1 MKKHLLILAVLSSIS
16 LSAYAKDNGDDCN
29 GRGSCS
35 TSTPSNS
42 NATATGIANANAN
55 SRAYGGSVK
64 SEIENS
70 VNNTN
75 KNSNVTDIN
84 NSNKNSNYNTIHTS
98 NKNYNDNTNTNS
110 NKNYNDNSNSNKN
123 TQKQNQNQGQ
133 SQSTEN
139 SNNAQQTVNVQGD
152 SIVYKAP
159 DIPVSS
165 AIAPPAFPTAPCRI
179 ALSAGLSLMN
189 VGGSF
194 GGSVLDSQCDL
205 RASAQAFAAVGDIES
220 AEYLLCNLDAS
231 KKLPKC
237 QSKLAILNAT
247 APKENTQTQLSSII
261 K

>member
-16 LSAYAKDNGDDCN
+16 LSTFASDGDDCN
-29 GRGSCS
+29 GRSSCS
-35 TSTPSNS
+35 TPSS
-42 NATATGIANANAN
+42 YNANAN

-64 SEIENS
+64 SDIGNS

-75 KNSNVTDIN
+75 KNSNVSDIN
-84 NSNKNSNYNTIHTS
+84 NSNSNHNRIHTS
-98 NKNYNDNTNTNS
+98 NKNYNDNTNT
-110 NKNYNDNSNSNKN
+110 
-123 TQKQNQNQGQ
+123 QNQNQG
-133 SQSTEN
+133 QSTEN
-139 SNNAQQTVNVQGD
+139 SNNAQQTVNVRSD
-152 SIVYKAP
+152 STVYKAP

-165 AIAPPAFPTAPCRI
+165 AYAPPSFPTAPCRI

-194 GGSVLDSQCDL
+194 GGSTLDTQCDL

-220 AEYLLCNLDAS
+220 AEYLLCSLEAS

-237 QSKLAILNAT
+237 QAKLEKMNQAT
-247 APKENTQTQLSSII
+247 STETTQTQLSSII